1 MEIEFVCLANSR
13 LQGGRSVAGLWID
26 GGGWVRMSSRN
37 GLLERKVYAMEG
49 GREVGLLG
57 VVQAQAVGAQPEN
70 YLAAGPRPGKL
81 GAWMPSWVIN
91 AGNRQG
97 K

>member
-1 MEIEFVCLANSR
+1 MFRR
-13 LQGGRSVAGLWID
+13 LCCTRIQHKLS
-26 GGGWVRMSSRN
+26 
-37 GLLERKVYAMEG
+37 EVYAMEG
-49 GREVGLLG
+49 GREVELLG
-57 VVQAQAVGAQPEN
+57 VVQAQAVRAQPEN
-70 YLAAGPRPGKL
+70 YLAAGPGPEKL